1 MIIVDSDSLFS
12 LLIERVQWKYES
24 KCIDIA

>member
-12 LLIERVQWKYES
+12 LLIERVQRKYES
-24 KCIDIA
+24 KCIDIV